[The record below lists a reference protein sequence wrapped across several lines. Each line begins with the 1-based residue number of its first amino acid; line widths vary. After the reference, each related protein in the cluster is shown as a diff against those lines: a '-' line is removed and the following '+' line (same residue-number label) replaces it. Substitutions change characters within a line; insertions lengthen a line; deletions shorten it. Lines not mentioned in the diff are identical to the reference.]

1 MRFLSPR
8 WRKIIRDIGN
18 NKSRTGLVVMSIA
31 IGVFAIGVVSG
42 SQKVFLR
49 ELNRGFASIN
59 PPSGI
64 IFVNGNFDDDL
75 VNTVTEMNPVEA
87 AEGRRQFTIRYRLSH
102 DAEWRDLELKA
113 VDNYETM
120 KIRKIRP
127 QAGTWSPPD
136 KQLLVER
143 TSLAWMRV
151 EIGDSII
158 VETARGQER
167 VMRIAGTVYDQGG
180 PPTALLGQANGYI
193 SRDTLEWLDES
204 RNFNQLNY
212 VVTEDKSNVAHIQAV
227 GDLIRRKIENEN
239 LEVLFVRIPP
249 PGEHP
254 ANDFLQPLLMILTG
268 LGGLALVLSGFLVVN
283 TVSALLAQQTRQ
295 IGMMKAM
302 GARRD
307 QIIWLYLVTVLVYG
321 FLALV
326 VALPLGI
333 IGARAF
339 ILYMAGFFN
348 VDIQNF
354 VIPRSVIITQAAI
367 GLLGPLL
374 AAIFPIISGTRV
386 TVHEAINDYGLG
398 QGQFGTSFIDRFLQ
412 QLRGLSRP
420 LMLSLRNTFRRKTRL
435 ALTLL
440 TLTLAGAIFITV
452 FSVRDSLMTTLEGM
466 LNYWSYDLHIV
477 FEKDYHTEEIQQV
490 AARVPGV
497 VKVETW
503 GNKMVNRLRPDGHD
517 SDTISLVAPQA
528 DTQMLRPTL
537 MAGRWLRPDDTN
549 ALVVNTDF
557 LEDEPD
563 LKLGDEVVLK
573 FDHRKT
579 YWRIVGIVQ
588 STLTGTTVYANYPYY
603 AYVAHLVGRASGAQ
617 IIINTQQSAER
628 LAIAQALEQQFER
641 AGLRVA
647 QVRTVSS
654 LSSTVVSG
662 FNFLI
667 SFLLI
672 MAMVLAVVGG
682 LGLSGAMSIN
692 VLERVREI
700 GVMRAIGAS
709 DGAVL
714 RLVITEGM
722 LIGLLSW
729 LMGTALALPLSKLL
743 SALVGFEL
751 FQEPLSF
758 IFSVKGITI
767 WLILALIL
775 AALASLLPARQASQ
789 LTVREVLAYE

>member
-1 MRFLSPR
+1 MKFLSPR
-8 WRKIIRDIGN
+8 WRKIIRDMGN
-18 NKSRTGLVVMSIA
+18 NKSRTALVVMSIA

-42 SQKVFLR
+42 SQEVFLR

-59 PPSGI
+59 PASGI
-64 IFVNGNFDDDL
+64 IFVNGNFGDDL
-75 VNTVTEMNPVEA
+75 VNTVAELDPVEA
-87 AEGRRQFTIRYRLSH
+87 VEGRRQFTIRYKLSS

-113 VDNYETM
+113 VDNYEEM

-127 QAGTWSPPD
+127 QVGAWPPPNN
-136 KQLLVER
+136 QLLVER
-143 TSLAWMRV
+143 TSLSWMGA
-151 EIGDSII
+151 EIGDTII
-158 VETARGQER
+158 VETAKGQER
-167 VMRIAGTVYDQGG
+167 VMQIAGTVYDQGG

-204 RNFNQLNY
+204 RDFNQLNY
-212 VVTEDKSNVAHIQAV
+212 VVAENKSDVAHIQAV

-268 LGGLALVLSGFLVVN
+268 LSVLALILSGFLVVN
-283 TVSALLAQQTRQ
+283 TISALLAQQTRQ
-295 IGMMKAM
+295 IGIMKAM
-302 GARRD
+302 GGQRS
-307 QIIWLYLVTVLVYG
+307 QIMGLYFVTVFIYG

-326 VALPLGI
+326 VALPLGV

-339 ILYMAGFFN
+339 IIYMANFFN
-348 VDIQNF
+348 VDIQTF
-354 VIPRSVIITQAAI
+354 RIPPSVIVTQAAI
-367 GLLGPLL
+367 GLLAPLL

-386 TVHEAINDYGLG
+386 TVREAINDYGLG
-398 QGQFGTSFIDRFLQ
+398 PGQFGANFIDRFLQ
-412 QLRGLSRP
+412 RLRGLSRP

-452 FSVRDSLMTTLEGM
+452 LSVRDSLMTTLEGM

-477 FEKDYHTEEIQQV
+477 FEQSYRTVEIERV
-490 AARVPGV
+490 AAQVPGV
-497 VKVETW
+497 IKVESW
-503 GNKMVNRLRPDGHD
+503 GNQMVNRLRPDGHD
-517 SDTISLVAPQA
+517 SDTLSLVAPQA
-528 DTQMLRPTL
+528 DTQMLQPIL
-537 MAGRWLRPDDTN
+537 VEGRWLQPDDTN

-563 LKLGDEVVLK
+563 LHLSDEVILK
-573 FDHRKT
+573 FGRRKT
-579 YWRIVGIVQ
+579 YWRIVGVVQ
-588 STLTGTTVYANYPYY
+588 STLTGATVYANYPYY
-603 AYVAHLVGRASGAQ
+603 AYAAHEVGRASGAQ
-617 IIINTQQSAER
+617 IIINTQQPAER

-641 AGLRVA
+641 AGLKVA
-647 QVRTVSS
+647 QVRTVTS

-667 SFLLI
+667 SFLLV
-672 MAMVLAVVGG
+672 MAVVLAIVGG
-682 LGLSGAMSIN
+682 LGLSGTMSIN
-692 VLERVREI
+692 ILERVREI

-714 RLVITEGM
+714 RMVITEGL

-729 LMGTALALPLSKLL
+729 LVGTGLALPLSKLL

-758 IFSVKGITI
+758 VFSVRGIAI
-767 WLILALIL
+767 WLVIALIL
-775 AALASLLPARQASQ
+775 AALASLLPARRASQ